1 MTLRHLLAGALAFA
15 TFTPV
20 AAAQDRTT
28 AGDLSATEAIVAEVP
43 ARFTYSGLLTDAQG
57 TALADG
63 PRTIVFR
70 GYSTPEAALSG
81 AAAAW
86 EEAHEVAVVGGRFLT
101 VLGSRSD
108 VPRDAH
114 YLTVAVDGAPASA
127 PMRLDRETTADGAF
141 APGNSLQ
148 NSYDNGR
155 FITVASGAP
164 LQITGALGSLG
175 FNVRD
180 ITPVFISEDLM
191 RFRLRSVSGGRT
203 WEYRVYGN
211 NNPERHP
218 GAYAITDATGGGAD
232 GFLMLPGVAED
243 LLVLEGKSVSVGSAA
258 APFRGFQVFTTSGPG
273 GESTVPTFVVQDFGG
288 RGGSLLLR
296 EKDGGTYAAFS
307 PDLDGDGGFFQV
319 LGAGSTNALTVDGNN
334 SGLGSLVTLGAGAS
348 AVQFND
354 AVSGDEAVVLPAD
367 AISPAETLA
376 EAGVGYATRT
386 TSFSLDNDF
395 DDSLKRTIVAPADG
409 FVLAIASLYA
419 ETDFR
424 DIGQSQIIT
433 LGVSTECGFSDAP
446 PVALRTDFKIDFG
459 ILKGVTRLP
468 FSFQGLFEVTGG
480 PVEVCIMGRISNTVA
495 NTALRNQVL
504 TLLFIPTAYG
514 TVSTNSLAGTE
525 DRDTS
530 AGDVQDPD
538 AERAAS
544 IQDNDVRRARE
555 LAEIQSQLTAIQS
568 QLDRVSGNQ

>member
-1 MTLRHLLAGALAFA
+1 MTLRHLLVGALALA

-20 AAAQDRTT
+20 ASGQDRAT
-28 AGDLSATEAIVAEVP
+28 ADDQRATETTIAEVP

-395 DDSLKRTIVAPADG
+395 DDSLKRTIVAPSDG
-409 FVLAIASLYA
+409 YVLAIASLHA

-424 DIGQSQIIT
+424 DIGQSQIVT
-433 LGVSTECGFSDAP
+433 LGVSTDCGFSDVP
-446 PVALRTDFKIDFG
+446 PAALRTDFKIEFG
-459 ILKGVTRLP
+459 VLKGVARLP
-468 FSFQGLFEVTGG
+468 FSFQGLFEVTSG
-480 PVEVCIMGRISNTVA
+480 PVEVCIMGRISNEIAT
-495 NTALRNQVL
+495 TTLRNQSL

-514 TVSTNSLAGTE
+514 TVSTNSLAGAE
-525 DRDTS
+525 GRDTS
-530 AGDVQDPD
+530 AEDVQGSD

-544 IQDNDVRRARE
+544 IQDNDARRARE